1 MKLQYW
7 QFHYLSKQA
16 RGEIRVRRASYVRN
30 IKNAIINVFGSS
42 SIGNFPGNKATQE
55 EVYMW
60 KTSRGVSDA
69 KQNLWKKVEN
79 DSDDGDTYMNRI
91 TNEVLKGDD
100 RTAENC
106 AFIVAVV
113 NLMLD
118 SNIRTTVLTSE
129 LLERKLKEFSEK
141 SNDENVDDSHDDE
154 E

>member
-1 MKLQYW
+1 M
-7 QFHYLSKQA
+7 
-16 RGEIRVRRASYVRN
+16 RVKRASYVRN

-42 SIGNFPGNKATQE
+42 SIGNFPGSKAMPE

-79 DSDDGDTYMNRI
+79 DGDDGDTYMNRI
-91 TNEVLKGDD
+91 TNEVLKDDD

-141 SNDENVDDSHDDE
+141 SNDENVDDSQELANNDDE

>member
-1 MKLQYW
+1 
-7 QFHYLSKQA
+7 
-16 RGEIRVRRASYVRN
+16 
-30 IKNAIINVFGSS
+30 
-42 SIGNFPGNKATQE
+42 
-55 EVYMW
+55 MW

-69 KQNLWKKVEN
+69 KQNLWKKVKN
-79 DSDDGDTYMNRI
+79 DGDDGDTYMNRI

-106 AFIVAVV
+106 AFIVTVV

>member
-1 MKLQYW
+1 
-7 QFHYLSKQA
+7 
-16 RGEIRVRRASYVRN
+16 
-30 IKNAIINVFGSS
+30 
-42 SIGNFPGNKATQE
+42 
-55 EVYMW
+55 MW

-79 DSDDGDTYMNRI
+79 DGDDGDTYMNCI